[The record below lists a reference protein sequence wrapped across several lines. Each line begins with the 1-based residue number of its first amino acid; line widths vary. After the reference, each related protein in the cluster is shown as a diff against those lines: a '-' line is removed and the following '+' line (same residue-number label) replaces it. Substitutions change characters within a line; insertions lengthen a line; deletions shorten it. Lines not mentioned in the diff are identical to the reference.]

1 MKNSILTL
9 LAVAAMVSCNKKD
22 SVSTN
27 SSVDST
33 DMSSTAPMDSPQTLN
48 DSATVSSTVSDA
60 KALSTQDKTF
70 VDAAAKGGM
79 MEVMMG
85 ELAAAN
91 ATNASVKSLGQ
102 MIAKDHKAANE
113 ELKKWA
119 GSVNYS
125 LPASLDASQQKMHD
139 DLKVKKGADFDK
151 AYVDM
156 MVNDHK
162 KDIAAFKKE
171 STDGTDANVKAFA
184 TKTLP
189 TLENHLKESEKVKSA
204 LK

>member
-9 LAVAAMVSCNKKD
+9 LAVAALASCNKKD

-33 DMSSTAPMDSPQTLN
+33 DLSSTVPTDTPQTLN
-48 DSATVSSTVSDA
+48 DSATVSNTVNDA
-60 KALSTQDKTF
+60 KALSDQDKTF

-85 ELAAAN
+85 EFAATN

-102 MIAKDHKAANE
+102 KIAKDHKMANE

-119 GSVNYS
+119 ATVNYS
-125 LPASLDASQQKMHD
+125 LPSSMDAAQQKMHD
-139 DLKVKKGADFDK
+139 DLTAKKGADFDK

-162 KDIAAFKKE
+162 KDIAAFKKQ
-171 STDGTDANVKAFA
+171 SADGTDANLKAFA
-184 TKTLP
+184 TKTIP
-189 TLENHLKESEKVKSA
+189 TLENHLKESEKVKA
-204 LK
+204 AMK

>member
-22 SVSTN
+22 SVSTSN
-27 SSVDST
+27 SVDST
-33 DMSSTAPMDSPQTLN
+33 DMSSTAPMDSPKIQN
-48 DSATVSSTVSDA
+48 DSAAVSSTLTDA
-60 KALSTQDKTF
+60 QALSNQDKTF

-85 ELAAAN
+85 ELAA
-91 ATNASVKSLGQ
+91 TNASNTSVKSLGQ
-102 MIAKDHKAANE
+102 TIAKDHKMAND

-119 GSVNYS
+119 ATVNYS
-125 LPASLDASQQKMHD
+125 LSSSMDASQQKMHD
-139 DLKVKKGADFDK
+139 DLKAKKGADFDK

-162 KDIAAFKKE
+162 KDIAVFKKQ
-171 STDGTDANVKAFA
+171 STDGADKNLKAFA
-184 TKTLP
+184 IKTLP
-189 TLENHLKESEKVKSA
+189 TLENHLKESEKVKA
-204 LK
+204 AMK

>member
-9 LAVAAMVSCNKKD
+9 LAVAAMLSCNKKD
-22 SVSTN
+22 TVSTDN
-27 SSVDST
+27 SVDST

-48 DSATVSSTVSDA
+48 DSATVSSTGTDA
-60 KALSTQDKTF
+60 NSLSTQDKSF

-85 ELAAAN
+85 ELAAVN
-91 ATNASVKSLGQ
+91 ASNASVKSLGK
-102 MIAKDHKAANE
+102 MIAKDHKMAND

-119 GSVNYS
+119 AAANYS
-125 LPASLDASQQKMHD
+125 LPSTMDASQQKMHD
-139 DLKVKKGADFDK
+139 DLKAKKGADFDK

-162 KDIAAFKKE
+162 KDIAAFKIQSK
-171 STDGTDANVKAFA
+171 DGTDVNLKAFA

-189 TLENHLKESEKVKSA
+189 TLENHMMESEKVKSA
-204 LK
+204 MK

>member
-9 LAVAAMVSCNKKD
+9 LAVAAMASCSKKD

-27 SSVDST
+27 STVDST
-33 DMSSTAPMDSPQTLN
+33 DMTSNAPMDSPQTLN
-48 DSATVSSTVSDA
+48 DSAAVSSVEAATQN
-60 KALSTQDKTF
+60 LSAQDKLF

-85 ELAAAN
+85 ELAATN
-91 ATNASVKSLGQ
+91 ATNSSVRSLGK
-102 MIAKDHKAANE
+102 MIAKDHNMAND

-119 GSVNYS
+119 ASVNYS
-125 LPASLDASQQKMHD
+125 LPSSMDAAQQKMHN
-139 DLKVKKGADFDK
+139 DLKSKKGADFDK

-171 STDGTDANVKAFA
+171 STDGADANLKAFA
-184 TKTLP
+184 GKTLP
-189 TLENHLKESEKVKSA
+189 TLENHLMESEKVKTEM
-204 LK
+204 K